1 MTMNITKEVRNM
13 FSEMKGRATVL
24 IDGSNFYHTGLS
36 LGVKLDF
43 KRLRDFLNSV
53 VAVSRIHYF
62 ATRPY
67 IDSSEKD
74 RLRPL
79 LDWLAYN
86 GYDVHEHRSFM
97 RQNPNG
103 QTNRF
108 LRTNS
113 MTVDLCL
120 TAVRAFNSN
129 VDNIILFTGDG
140 DYTELVEHLKTEG
153 ARVCVISSTK
163 PTRFSTNSGLNN
175 PSIVSDPLRRAADI
189 FIEISDIIDLFAMP
203 LENRNMPPSELDNN
217 EKDDEESDGDNE
229 VDDVEIDEDDNEEV
243 VEDDDVE
250 IDEDDN
256 EEVVEDDEE
265 VVEDDE
271 KVKTAIG

>member
-53 VAVSRIHYF
+53 VSVSRIHYF

-97 RQNPNG
+97 RQNANG

-120 TAVRAFNSN
+120 TAIRAFNSN

-203 LENRNMPPSELDNN
+203 LENRNIPPSELIGDD
-217 EKDDEESDGDNE
+217 EKDDEENNSLDNE
-229 VDDVEIDEDDNEEV
+229 LDDEDDI
-243 VEDDDVE
+243 VEDD
-250 IDEDDN
+250 EDDI
-256 EEVVEDDEE
+256 VEDDEE
-265 VVEDDE
+265 EIVEEEIVEDDE
-271 KVKTAIG
+271 EEKPKVVVG